1 MAVTWKKLITEDDI
15 ANFIPSVDITNV
27 VKLTQA
33 EYDALDP
40 GPDANTLYIIVP
52 AEEE

>member
-1 MAVTWKKLITEDDI
+1 MAVTWKRLITEDDI
-15 ANFIPSVDITNV
+15 ANFVSSTDVTDI

-40 GPDANTLYIIVP
+40 GPDANTLYVIVP
-52 AEEE
+52 AEE